1 MKTKLLFSLLLL
13 CLLYTPVFLS
23 AQTLHCAY
31 TDAMNAQ
38 EQRHPGFKA
47 AADKVFKEMKKQAH
61 NSTRSGQIYRIK
73 VVFHALN
80 KDAGQYL
87 DDSVFYNQIAIMNA
101 DYRRMNA
108 DTVNTRLVF
117 KPVAGDASIEFELA
131 SIDPQG
137 NPTTGIHRVQSNTNF
152 AFAPFND
159 NVKYTAQ
166 GGTDAWDVRHYLN
179 IWVCDMSIPGI
190 GPAVLGYAYPPNN
203 LPNWPANSGTT
214 DSLAEGVVI
223 HYQAVGSNNPLI
235 GVLDNTVDRGRTAT
249 HEVGH
254 FLGLRHVWGDG
265 DCTMDDGIS
274 DTPDADDNAGQQC
287 DWTKNTCTES
297 TGAQFPDMIENF
309 MDYAADSCMN
319 MFTNE
324 QIGIMRAVLEGPRI
338 DLVAWSVANEEAIL
352 SAQIKLYPNPTNKA
366 FTLSFENRAASSFRV
381 SFSNTLGQK
390 VLPDLESTNLH
401 FQQSFSVSTLPKG
414 IYFVSIFTENQLIVK
429 RLLVE

>member
-1 MKTKLLFSLLLL
+1 M
-13 CLLYTPVFLS
+13 
-23 AQTLHCAY
+23 
-31 TDAMNAQ
+31 
-38 EQRHPGFKA
+38 
-47 AADKVFKEMKKQAH
+47 
-61 NSTRSGQIYRIK
+61 
-73 VVFHALN
+73 
-80 KDAGQYL
+80 
-87 DDSVFYNQIAIMNA
+87 
-101 DYRRMNA
+101 
-108 DTVNTRLVF
+108 
-117 KPVAGDASIEFELA
+117 
-131 SIDPQG
+131 
-137 NPTTGIHRVQSNTNF
+137 
-152 AFAPFND
+152 
-159 NVKYTAQ
+159 
-166 GGTDAWDVRHYLN
+166 
-179 IWVCDMSIPGI
+179 
-190 GPAVLGYAYPPNN
+190 
-203 LPNWPANSGTT
+203 
-214 DSLAEGVVI
+214 I
-223 HYQAVGSNNPLI
+223 HYQAVGSNNPLV

-254 FLGLRHVWGDG
+254 YLGLRHIWGDG
-265 DCTMDDGIS
+265 DCTMDDGVS

-297 TGAQFPDMIENF
+297 TGAEFPDMIENF

-390 VLPDLESTNLH
+390 VLPDLESTNVH